1 MGAEGKSFIG
11 KLNLNPDVQE
21 TEALPDG
28 VLCYDSI
35 TGDVLPG
42 VLEECVPV
50 ENLINYDA
58 AVNQDEILKDGF
70 FNGFP
75 QLHQFTDNDVLLHYS
90 KAAGHLDYLTSMR
103 VARLST
109 DGGKTF
115 GEERVINPSI
125 TNYAVNNVT
134 TFITKT
140 NRFITINSPLTSTG
154 VNDGFIHIKYSD
166 DKCQTFSAETLI
178 AYPSGMVVCA
188 GYGKGVDI
196 ADDKIMLGFYGYTG
210 AGGTGDYRNYVIT
223 SSDNGVTWSTPVL
236 VISTDS
242 VTAKYTEA
250 TYGYCT
256 GGRII
261 GIIRNDLNDTKFVQ
275 VRSDDNGETWGTT
288 GVVTFGALSSHSPE
302 IAPYYE
308 ANGDYYLSLWY
319 VNRNTPRELRS
330 IVAKVDDLLANGV
343 SAWRTDK
350 LASIGTHVFPSGDF
364 GYPSVINPRKKNRF
378 LMVSYLAESVGAS
391 EAYLRF
397 FNYTWNVTTA
407 TPTDLSNAIVQTVT
421 NGDTTHASSSDALFD
436 ALALK
441 SNLSGGN
448 TISGNQIINDVVSI
462 GTTDVLTKVNI
473 YNNFATTAKNYAL
486 KVASTRSGAII
497 SVSDATTLATDL
509 AFSTGKFTNPELGT
523 GLTAN
528 LFRVYGNGNT
538 VIGGSAGTDAG
549 FKLDVQGTVRAT
561 GQVTIPNG
569 TASTSAVN
577 KSQLDAVRP
586 YKVYTALLTQSGTG
600 APVATVMENTLG
612 LTVTYTYNSVGNYTA
627 TAAATFTLNKTYPDI
642 RLGSSTIAGNQVRAS
657 RLNTNEITI
666 ETFNSSNSA
675 TDGVLNGLGLFEI
688 RVYN

>member
-11 KLNLNPDVQE
+11 NLNLNPDVQE
-21 TEALPDG
+21 TEASPDG
-28 VLCYDSI
+28 VLCYDSA
-35 TGDVLPG
+35 TGDVSIGSLPD
-42 VLEECVPV
+42 VLEEYVPID
-50 ENLINYDA
+50 NIINYDA
-58 AVNQDEILKDGF
+58 AVNHDEILKDSF

-115 GEERVINPSI
+115 GAERVINPSI

-166 DKCQTFSAETLI
+166 DKCQTFSSETLI
-178 AYPSGMVVCA
+178 PYPAGMFICA

-196 ADDKIMLGFYGYTG
+196 ADGKIMLGFYGYTG

-223 SSDNGVTWSTPVL
+223 SSDNGATWSTPVL
-236 VISTDS
+236 VLSTDS
-242 VTAKYTEA
+242 ATAKYTEA

-275 VRSDDNGETWGTT
+275 VRSDDNGATWSTT
-288 GVVTFGALSSHSPE
+288 GVVTFGTLSSHSPE

-364 GYPSVINPRKKNRF
+364 GYPSVINPHKKNRF

-397 FNYTWNVTTA
+397 YNYTWNVTAA
-407 TPTDLSNAIVQTVT
+407 TPTDLAGKAN
-421 NGDTTHASSSDALFD
+421 
-436 ALALK
+436 LA
-441 SNLSGGN
+441 GGN
-448 TISGNQIINDVVSI
+448 TLTGNQIINDIVSI

-473 YNNFATTAKNYAL
+473 YNNFATTSKNYAL
-486 KVASTRSGAII
+486 KASSTRSGAVFP
-497 SVSDATTLATDL
+497 VSDSTTLATDSAL
-509 AFSTGKFTNPELGT
+509 FTGKFTNPELGT

-528 LFRVYGNGNT
+528 LFRVYGNANT
-538 VIGGSAGTDAG
+538 VIGGAAGTDAG
-549 FKLDVQGTVRAT
+549 FKLDVQGTIRAT

-569 TASTSAVN
+569 TTSTSAVN
-577 KSQLDAVRP
+577 LSQLNAATRP
-586 YKVYTALLTQSGTG
+586 YKVYTALLTQTGTS
-600 APVATVMENTLG
+600 APVAIVQENTLG

-627 TAAATFTLNKTYPDI
+627 TAAAAFTLNKTYPDI
-642 RLGSSTIAGNQVRAS
+642 RLGSSTIVGNQVRAS